1 MDKDILGQCHDL
13 IECEQILSI
22 KAKAISLLGDIT
34 HSKSDIDKLAS
45 FISQQIA
52 DDPEEG
58 IKFLDNK
65 AHISI
70 SCLLVWIGAIEYE
83 ESKYW
88 PFVYK
93 KLSLP
98 EENKWRERLG
108 DVFLDYLRKNE
119 LPISKE
125 GHRYLASIL
134 LHSSI
139 PEHCLP
145 NYFEKI
151 LLPII
156 KYNPADRKEITFLL
170 ESQREDYKEIKD
182 LEKKH
187 QHLLKQKNETLDN
200 LRQFSSL
207 VNMWDDLERI
217 EVLEKEAG
225 EIEEIA
231 FLPDDPYE
239 YKSRKSLEIQTFR
252 SEIEILYRNKRE
264 YEQKIEDYSEE
275 DRKIVAY
282 SNEIAQSIKVFS
294 ELEDGRKKEAKLKL
308 EEEVVKER
316 LEKEAASILYEPWD
330 DRYSQL
336 IQDMPFDRLKEGI
349 ELFNIKIKERKSIF
363 RIVKEYILLVF
374 GRQREK
380 KVREIH
386 SEILEMVK
394 GLPIKKEK
402 ITQPQIE
409 IISNLKQVLS
419 EYESLCEV
427 RKNIMSID
435 EENRILLTK
444 IKDTAE
450 IVEVRNT
457 ESPEDIIK
465 AMQDRLAIA
474 QSHKESADFAENEV
488 NSLEVKIKEMED
500 KEKLSVEEIQVLDRH
515 LAKLGQGDVLLGI
528 EELKRRHNAH
538 QEAISIRGGLA
549 QAYPNL
555 YSLNKE
561 KEKGRDKNYYF
572 QEIDRLRKEAK
583 EIDGKIVGLEEG
595 LKQIQEPFPYADKPI
610 RRFLL
615 DGGEIAKEF
624 FIKSV
629 QMLNQTIK
637 DGVIPTFTEIGL
649 PERVITGF
657 KTWWEGYQEK
667 IKSGQADEI
676 VTRSGERFR
685 PPIIVLDTDIGEINA
700 RFPVQRLLTHDGI
713 DVCLVMNEEIKKEL
727 RLYKYSNE
735 LVETLEISFPILSP
749 ASQYKFVLKGKNK
762 EFGSWSIQGITTEHP
777 FMAFDETKKLI
788 QDEELPKGDVWIVA
802 NKRFPFEST
811 KIIEESPLYG
821 KWREYKY
828 LRLDLSN
835 VERLDLVDENGK
847 SYSIAV
853 SKERIS
859 QSILYGENT
868 LEGVLS
874 GEGRIYIGEPPG
886 IHIPI
891 KSESEVRK
899 WSISIYSDGE
909 STLNESLHYRL
920 SNLETRIETGICE
933 FFLKK
938 YLGEE
943 SVGGFGVRVRNNLQG
958 IDEWRP
964 FSVLPS
970 LMIKFDKEIY
980 LPKEKTYLRLEGPD
994 GMEYNPEGQ
1003 VRLSSQKDGL
1013 CEIETE
1019 ASEQSVFG
1027 RLKYPYSKGVIFM
1040 PITVQIPR
1048 LIWQILGLSDE
1059 GYFSDS
1065 ENIEEIWFGDWRKA
1079 KELYLIVRMPSF
1091 IDGEAMLALRDS
1103 EQWREA
1109 TIKEGK
1115 VRFDLRQFNDTLRR
1129 SEHPVCEF
1137 ELSLL
1142 NSSLIKDVVL
1152 FSVRTKWKVEGIEC
1166 VQGPSDEMV
1175 NLRISWKKE
1184 YGKAEGQRVVRL
1196 WKIWEQDT
1204 EPIIRYIS
1212 EGVQSV
1218 EIVESP
1224 GKLPSGSYR
1233 LHIDVEGARST
1244 RAPSMPSQNA
1254 LNTIEI
1260 KVCEKILQGGIYIT
1274 FVKDEKN
1281 QIHRLNYKYS
1291 IHLAGKI
1298 ISVTDDELILNEG
1311 LSSRVE
1317 LTKPINKGWY
1327 KGDVSVAPKSG
1338 VNPFEER
1345 NPLKLE
1351 IDLNQ
1356 RVIKTAE
1363 DTYGEGVY
1371 FCSLCKKL
1379 FWDEEEYNKERN
1391 EGHRRYLKT
1400 ENLQLKFTFEKEG
1413 S

>member
-1 MDKDILGQCHDL
+1 MNKDILGQCYDL
-13 IECEQILSI
+13 IACERILSI
-22 KAKAISLLGDIT
+22 KVKAISLLGDIT

-45 FISQQIA
+45 FISQQIT
-52 DDPEEG
+52 DKPEEG
-58 IKFLDNK
+58 IEFLDNK
-65 AHISI
+65 SPISI

-93 KLSLP
+93 KLGLP

-134 LHSSI
+134 LHGSI
-139 PEHCLP
+139 PEHCLSD
-145 NYFEKI
+145 YFEKI
-151 LLPII
+151 VI
-156 KYNPADRKEITFLL
+156 KYNSADRKEIAFLL
-170 ESQREDYKEIKD
+170 GSQREDYKEIDD
-182 LEKKH
+182 LEKKR
-187 QHLLKQKNETLDN
+187 QHLLKRKNEVLDN
-200 LRQFSSL
+200 LKQFSSL
-207 VNMWDDLERI
+207 VNIWDDLERI

-225 EIEEIA
+225 NIEEIA
-231 FLPDDPYE
+231 FLPDAPYE
-239 YKSRKSLEIQTFR
+239 YKSRKSSEIQTFQ

-264 YEQKIEDYSEE
+264 YEQKIDDCSEE

-282 SNEIAQSIKVFS
+282 SDEVDQSIKVFS
-294 ELEDGRKKEAKLKL
+294 ELEEGRKKEAKLKI

-316 LEKEAASILYEPWD
+316 LEKETASILYEPWD

-336 IQDMPFDRLKEGI
+336 IQDIPFDRLKEGI
-349 ELFNIKIKERKSIF
+349 ELFNIKIKERRSIF

-386 SEILEMVK
+386 GEILEMVK

-409 IISNLKQVLS
+409 IISNLKQVLT
-419 EYESLCEV
+419 EYESLYEA

-435 EENRILLTK
+435 EKNRVLLTK
-444 IKDTAE
+444 IKDTAV

-457 ESPEDIIK
+457 ETPEDIIK
-465 AMQDRLAIA
+465 AMQDRFAIA

-488 NSLEVKIKEMED
+488 NSLEMKIKEVED
-500 KEKLSVEEIQVLDRH
+500 KKKLFVEEIQVLDRH

-528 EELKRRHNAH
+528 EELKRRRNTH
-538 QEAISIRGGLA
+538 QEAISIRGSLA

-561 KEKGRDKNYYF
+561 KENGRDKDYYL
-572 QEIDRLRKEAK
+572 QVIDQISKEAK
-583 EIDGKIVGLEEG
+583 NIDGEIDELKES

-615 DGGEIAKEF
+615 DGGEIAKDF

-649 PERVITGF
+649 SERVITGF
-657 KTWWEGYQEK
+657 KVWWEGYQEK

-676 VTRSGERFR
+676 VTMSGERFR
-685 PPIIVLDTDIGEINA
+685 APVIILDTDIGEIKA
-700 RFPVQRLLTHDGI
+700 RLPIQRLLISDNLN
-713 DVCLVMNEEIKKEL
+713 VCLVMNEEIKHEL
-727 RLYKYSNE
+727 KLYKYSNE
-735 LVETLEISFPILSP
+735 LIETLREISFPIPSP
-749 ASQYKFVLKGKNK
+749 ASQYKFVLNGKNK
-762 EFGSWSIQGITTEHP
+762 ELRSWSIQGITTEHP

-788 QDEELPKGDVWIVA
+788 QDEELPKGDVWIVV

-811 KIIEESPLYG
+811 QIIEESSLYG
-821 KWREYKY
+821 KWQEYKY

-835 VERLDLVDENGK
+835 IERLNFVDENGK
-847 SYSIAV
+847 SYSIVV
-853 SKERIS
+853 SKEHVS
-859 QSILYGENT
+859 QPILYGKNV

-891 KSESEVRK
+891 KSESEVRE

-909 STLNESLHYRL
+909 STLTESLHYRL
-920 SNLETRIETGICE
+920 SDLETRIEIGICE

-938 YLGEE
+938 YLGGE
-943 SVGGFGVRVRNNLQG
+943 SAGGFGVRVRNNLQG
-958 IDEWRP
+958 IDKWLP
-964 FSVLPS
+964 FSVLPF

-980 LPKEKTYLRLEGPD
+980 LPKEKTYLTLEGPD
-994 GMEYNPEGQ
+994 GMKYNPEGQ
-1003 VRLSSQKDGL
+1003 IKLISQKDGL
-1013 CEIETE
+1013 CEIEVE

-1027 RLKYPYSKGVIFM
+1027 RLKYPFPKVVISV
-1040 PITVQIPR
+1040 PIIIQIPR
-1048 LIWQILGLSDE
+1048 LIWQIEGLLDE
-1059 GYFSDS
+1059 GYFSES
-1065 ENIEEIWFGDWRKA
+1065 ENIEEIWFGDWEKA
-1079 KELYLIVRMPSF
+1079 KGLYLIVSMPSS
-1091 IDGEAMLALRDS
+1091 IKGEAVLVLKDS
-1103 EQWREA
+1103 GQRMEIN
-1109 TIKEGK
+1109 IKEGR
-1115 VRFDLRQFNDTLRR
+1115 VRFDLRRFNDTLRI
-1129 SEHPVCEF
+1129 SEHPMCRF
-1137 ELSLL
+1137 ELSVSE
-1142 NSSLIKDVVL
+1142 SSLIKDVGL
-1152 FSVRTKWKVEGIEC
+1152 FSVRTKWEVGEIEC

-1218 EIVESP
+1218 EIVESL

-1244 RAPSMPSQNA
+1244 RAPSMPSQDA

-1281 QIHRLNYKYS
+1281 QIHSLNYKYS

-1298 ISVTDDELILNEG
+1298 ISVTDDKLILNGG
-1311 LSSRVE
+1311 LSNRVE

-1379 FWDEEEYNKERN
+1379 FWDEEEYNKEQK
-1391 EGHRRYLKT
+1391 EGHKRYLKT
-1400 ENLQLKFTFEKEG
+1400 ENLQLKFTFEREG
-1413 S
+1413 G